1 MVIKERQKWGKR
13 LCFCLEHEIV
23 EAFSE
28 MELTWKGSQL
38 RETTQDWFHPR
49 LPGDAT
55 IKVPEGTGRVEVDK
69 SRSKRKCKPDMTIL
83 IFPPVLGI

>member
-28 MELTWKGSQL
+28 MELTRKESYLRKG
-38 RETTQDWFHPR
+38 TQDWFHPR
-49 LPGDAT
+49 LPGDAP
-55 IKVPEGTGRVEVDK
+55 IKVPEGTGRME
-69 SRSKRKCKPDMTIL
+69 M
-83 IFPPVLGI
+83 